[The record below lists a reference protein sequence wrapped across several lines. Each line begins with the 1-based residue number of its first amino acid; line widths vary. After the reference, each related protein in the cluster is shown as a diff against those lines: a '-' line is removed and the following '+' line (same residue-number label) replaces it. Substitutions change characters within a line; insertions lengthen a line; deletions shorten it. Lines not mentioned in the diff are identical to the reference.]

1 LEAKSEFGKMA
12 EGIENKVE
20 APAEPQDKIIPVAQ
34 VEENTVSNV
43 VKVDSYR
50 DEHHI
55 NLTWRSWMVVL

>member
-1 LEAKSEFGKMA
+1 VSKFDNMA
-12 EGIENKVE
+12 DETEDRVE
-20 APAEPQDKIIPVAQ
+20 APAEQEDKIVTVAQ
-34 VEENTVSNV
+34 VEENTAANV

>member
-1 LEAKSEFGKMA
+1 LKGVSEFGKMA
-12 EGIENKVE
+12 EETQNKVE

-34 VEENTVSNV
+34 VEENTASNV

-50 DEHHI
+50 DEQHI

>member
-1 LEAKSEFGKMA
+1 MA

>member
-1 LEAKSEFGKMA
+1 MADESE
-12 EGIENKVE
+12 NRVE
-20 APAEPQDKIIPVAQ
+20 APAEPEDKIVSVAQ
-34 VEENTVSNV
+34 VDENTAANV

>member
-1 LEAKSEFGKMA
+1 MADESENRIEPTKP
-12 EGIENKVE
+12 EDGIAVS
-20 APAEPQDKIIPVAQ
+20 QI
-34 VEENTVSNV
+34 EENTAGNV

>member
-1 LEAKSEFGKMA
+1 MA
-12 EGIENKVE
+12 EETQNKVE

-34 VEENTVSNV
+34 VEENIASNV

-50 DEHHI
+50 DGQHI

>member
-1 LEAKSEFGKMA
+1 MA
-12 EGIENKVE
+12 DESDSRIEPSK
-20 APAEPQDKIIPVAQ
+20 AEDGVNVAQ
-34 VEENTVSNV
+34 VEESTIGPV